1 MIVSHEHKFI
11 FVHLKRTSGRAIQ
24 GALMPFLGPDD
35 IATPVDD
42 PNSPES
48 FPGRN
53 CEGLGR
59 HATAREIRDYVGGD
73 VWNEYFTFAMERN
86 PWDKT
91 LSRYWASV
99 SKGRSYEALVSKIT
113 RKRIGFEH
121 WLNVERLKGKLQ
133 AKKHLHLPRH
143 FGCYTDEHGEV
154 MVDFIARFENRNEHL
169 AELGRRM
176 GVPIDGEVEVGTKTR
191 GEKKKPYTE
200 FFDKPWMR
208 TLIENVF
215 AEDLAL
221 LGYRF
226 GEPHPQN
233 WIERESVATG

>member
-91 LSRYWASV
+91 LSRYWANV
-99 SKGRSYEALVSKIT
+99 SKGRSYEALVTKIT
-113 RKRIGFEH
+113 GKRIGFEFKYSEKPSTTKSMRIAEASKLRLHPAAPHGVNGRWPACLYNDVAAPLVASH
-121 WLNVERLKGKLQ
+121 WTC
-133 AKKHLHLPRH
+133 A
-143 FGCYTDEHGEV
+143 
-154 MVDFIARFENRNEHL
+154 
-169 AELGRRM
+169 
-176 GVPIDGEVEVGTKTR
+176 
-191 GEKKKPYTE
+191 
-200 FFDKPWMR
+200 
-208 TLIENVF
+208 
-215 AEDLAL
+215 
-221 LGYRF
+221 
-226 GEPHPQN
+226 PHPLP
-233 WIERESVATG
+233 